1 MRRKIIAGNWKMN
14 QSLAQSE
21 SLAREIVTALEA
33 ISQRESVDVVVCPTF
48 IALAQVAKAV
58 AGSKVR
64 VGAQDGHWENPGAF
78 TGKVSF
84 DMIRDAGAEYVILGH
99 SEQRS
104 YFQETDETVNR
115 KVKKALAENLI
126 PIVCI
131 GETLEQRE
139 ADQTEQVLSEQVKGS
154 LKGLAPEQAIKLV
167 LAYEPVW
174 AIGTG
179 KTATTQQ
186 AQDAHRF
193 VRERLV
199 ELFGDSA
206 AGAIRIQY
214 GGSMKPENAA
224 ELLSQPDVDGG
235 LIGGAS
241 LKASSFIDIIRA
253 A

>member
-14 QSLAQSE
+14 LTLAASE
-21 SLAREIVTALEA
+21 GLAREIAVGLSGLPQNAT
-33 ISQRESVDVVVCPTF
+33 VDVVICPTF
-48 IALAQVAKAV
+48 IALAQVGKAI
-58 AGSKVR
+58 ASTSVR
-64 VGAQDGHWENPGAF
+64 LGAQDGHWENQGAY

-84 DMIRDAGAEYVILGH
+84 DMIRDAGAQYVILGH
-99 SEQRS
+99 SEQRT
-104 YFQETDETVNR
+104 YFHETDETVNR
-115 KVKKALAENLI
+115 KVKKALSENLL

-139 ADQTEQVLSEQVKGS
+139 AGQTEAVLSEQLKGS
-154 LKGLAPEQAIKLV
+154 LVGLSRDEAVKLV
-167 LAYEPVW
+167 VAYEPVW

-179 KTATTQQ
+179 KTASTQQ

-193 VRERLV
+193 VRERLA

-206 AGAIRIQY
+206 AGAMRIQY

-241 LKASSFIDIIRA
+241 LKAASFLDIIRA